1 MAEKL
6 TREQALADSRTE
18 GGKRIHNGC
27 GKVIWKNDY
36 HTCGRHLGRPRKEK
50 AERVAVSPSTSPAG
64 AGATTPLPPQSDGEP
79 LVVTVDPSIA
89 VDVDAEMR
97 KVMGTDEFEKADREE
112 AEKQLV
118 TDARRTAKRKRVQL
132 LADVLPQGGQLVWH
146 HVHKFEEHLVN
157 WVAGT
162 RNTNDA
168 LNFVDSKEGETLD
181 KMANAAFPLDLDIK
195 LAYILTNLAIFGGY
209 LVVHLDNLAGRFSG
223 WMAKREQNKLAR
235 AETRKK
241 LKALESTT
249 EVKS

>member
-6 TREQALADSRTE
+6 SREQALADSRLE
-18 GGKRIHNGC
+18 GGKRIHNPC
-27 GKVIWKNDY
+27 GKVIWKNDF
-36 HTCGRHLGRPRKEK
+36 HTCGRHLGRPRKAAAPPPAQAKQKVELTVMDKGAVVEEK
-50 AERVAVSPSTSPAG
+50 SVEI
-64 AGATTPLPPQSDGEP
+64 
-79 LVVTVDPSIA
+79 TVDPSLA

-97 KVMGTDEFEKADREE
+97 KVMSTDEYEKADREE
-112 AEKQLV
+112 GEKQLIV
-118 TDARRTAKRKRVQL
+118 DARRTAKRKRVQL

-157 WVAGT
+157 WIAGT

-195 LAYILTNLAIFGGY
+195 LAYVLTNLAIFGGY

-241 LKALESTT
+241 LKALEQQS
-249 EVKS
+249 EAK